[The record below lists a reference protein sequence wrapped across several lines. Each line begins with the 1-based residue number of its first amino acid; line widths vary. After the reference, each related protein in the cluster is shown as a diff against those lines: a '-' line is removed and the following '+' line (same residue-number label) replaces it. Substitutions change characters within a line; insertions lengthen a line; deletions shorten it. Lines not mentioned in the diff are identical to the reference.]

1 MSRTVDCDAV
11 ITRGQ
16 VASDMTETSNEG
28 RGLVQMV
35 IEPSSATA
43 RWFVGLGAWGL
54 ILALLNLMG
63 MAHPG
68 YRISWAGV
76 LSMGRLNAAFEAH
89 ATAPAF
95 VASDAVFIALC
106 GGLVALGLRTIANE
120 EASVAG
126 FFRSLVD
133 NSTWRALGSAQDGLT
148 HTVGAWCLLVGLVF
162 YVARGIIHTNWFDPG
177 VYAVSAVLVA
187 FGFALRALAMSES
200 EA

>member
-1 MSRTVDCDAV
+1 MAFCCDVV
-11 ITRGQ
+11 ITRWQ

-35 IEPSSATA
+35 VDPSSVTA
-43 RWFVGLGAWGL
+43 RWFVGLGVWGL
-54 ILALLNLMG
+54 VLALLNLMG

-76 LSMGRLNAAFEAH
+76 LSMGRLNEAFEAH

-95 VASDAVFIALC
+95 VASDLVFIALC
-106 GGLVALGLRTIANE
+106 GGMVALGFRTIASE
-120 EASVAG
+120 EGSVAG

-133 NSTWRALGSAQDGLT
+133 NSTWRALASAEGGLA
-148 HTVGAWCLLVGLVF
+148 HTVGAWCLLVGLLF
-162 YVARGIIHTNWFDPG
+162 YVIRGAMHTNWFDPG

-187 FGFALRALAMSES
+187 FGFALRALALS
-200 EA
+200 EAEA

>member
-1 MSRTVDCDAV
+1 
-11 ITRGQ
+11 
-16 VASDMTETSNEG
+16 MTETSNEG

-43 RWFVGLGAWGL
+43 RWFVGLGVWGL
-54 ILALLNLMG
+54 LLAVLNLMG

-95 VASDAVFIALC
+95 VASDVVFIALC
-106 GGLVALGLRTIANE
+106 GGLVALGFRTIANE
-120 EASVAG
+120 EGSVAG

-133 NSTWRALGSAQDGLT
+133 NSTWRALGSAEGGIA
-148 HTVGAWCLLVGLVF
+148 HTVGAWCLLVGLLF
-162 YVARGIIHTNWFDPG
+162 YVIRGVMHTNWFDPG

-187 FGFALRALAMSES
+187 FGFALRALALTDSD
-200 EA
+200 A